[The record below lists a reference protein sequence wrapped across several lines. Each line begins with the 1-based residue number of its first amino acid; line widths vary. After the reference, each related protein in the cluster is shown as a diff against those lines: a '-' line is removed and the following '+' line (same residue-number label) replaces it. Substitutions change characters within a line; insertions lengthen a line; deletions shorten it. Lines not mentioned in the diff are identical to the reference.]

1 MSALAAVAP
10 GSSSDAV
17 RVSESAPR
25 ESMRTRPALRTRQA
39 LDSRVQGW
47 SKVQVIRLILL
58 NPSPSLSGRP
68 PAPGRAFF
76 SFFTATT
83 RKKSPLFTVNKEL
96 ISHTCAAVDVPQCM
110 RS

>member
-17 RVSESAPR
+17 RVSAPR
-25 ESMRTRPALRTRQA
+25 KSMRTRPALRTRQA

-68 PAPGRAFF
+68 PEPGRAFF